1 MELHALHLAA
11 CSYVLLVG
19 VYATVTSVSHVSH
32 IINLASL
39 FVAGAPYT
47 YNCTFPTM
55 IDDWR
60 AKWYQYSGGQTN
72 PLFPFGFVQV
82 CTTAD

>member
-1 MELHALHLAA
+1 MLKCAH
-11 CSYVLLVG
+11 CK
-19 VYATVTSVSHVSH
+19 
-32 IINLASL
+32 
-39 FVAGAPYT
+39 FPGAPDS

-60 AKWYQYSGGQTN
+60 AKWYQYSGEQTD

-82 CTTAD
+82 THYLGHPPVLTNQYVLG